1 MADTRAGSVSETAHW
16 IAAYRAME
24 SLRPDA
30 IFRDP
35 FAARLAGNLGKDAPK
50 GIPPWPMIMRTKL
63 IDDLVVEAVA
73 RGTRRVLNLAAGLD
87 TRPYRLPL
95 AKDVRWIEADLPAIT
110 ALKESALAGERPACE
125 LVREKVD
132 LADETRRG
140 AFLDRALDGAQS
152 ALVLTEGLLGYLTAD
167 AARALSA
174 DLHARPQIG
183 AWIIDV
189 ASPGI
194 LKRMQKA
201 TDSRLDPA
209 DRMKFAPA
217 NGVAFY
223 EETGWKVREILSMY
237 RAGVRY
243 RRLPFP
249 MRLFRFLP
257 DPDPRKPG
265 NQPWGAVVRLDR

>member
-16 IAAYRAME
+16 VAAFRAQE
-24 SLRPDA
+24 TLRPDA

-35 FAARLAGNLGKDAPK
+35 FAARLAGSLGKEVPK
-50 GIPPWPMIMRTKL
+50 AVPPWPMIMRTKL
-63 IDDLVVEAVA
+63 IDDLVVEAAA

-95 AKDVRWIEADLPAIT
+95 PQDLRWIEADLPALTAFKET
-110 ALKESALAGERPACE
+110 ALAAEKPACE

-132 LADETRRG
+132 LANPSARA
-140 AFLDRALDGAQS
+140 AFLDRALDGADS
-152 ALVLTEGLLGYLTAD
+152 ALVLTEGLLAYLTAE
-167 AARALSA
+167 AVRALSA
-174 DLHARPQIG
+174 DLYARPQIG
-183 AWIIDV
+183 SWVIDV

-201 TDSRLDPA
+201 TDAHLDAP
-209 DRMKFAPA
+209 DRMKFAPP

-237 RAGVRY
+237 RAAVRY
-243 RRLPFP
+243 RRVPLA
-249 MRLFRFLP
+249 MRLFSFLP
-257 DPDPRKPG
+257 DPNPRKPG
-265 NQPWGAVVRLDR
+265 NQPWGAVVRLER